1 MTAYVALLR
10 AVNVGGTGKLP
21 MAELRRIAGE
31 LGLGSPR
38 TFIASG
44 NLIFTSGRQAE
55 EIREHL
61 EDRLAAYMGKPV
73 AVMIRTADEIAAV
86 AAANPFP
93 DAPGRRVLVTFLA
106 EPPPASALA
115 EARGLDGERLALGTR
130 EIYVDYCGRLLGR
143 SKLRIPAAANGTAR
157 NMNSV
162 AKLVEMAK
170 ELAMLQ
176 ETP

>member
-10 AVNVGGTGKLP
+10 AVNVGGTSKLP
-21 MAELRRIAGE
+21 MIELRRIAEE

-44 NLIFTSGRQAE
+44 NLLFTSAA
-55 EIREHL
+55 REREVREL
-61 EDRLAAYMGKPV
+61 IEARLAAHMGKPV
-73 AVMIRTADEIAAV
+73 AVIVRTADEMAAV
-86 AAANPFP
+86 AAANPFA

-106 EPPPASALA
+106 EAPPKGALE
-115 EARGLDGERLALGTR
+115 EAKGQDGERMALGRR

-143 SKLRIPAAANGTAR
+143 SKLRIPAAATGTAR

-162 AKLVEMAK
+162 AKLAEMA
-170 ELAMLQ
+170 MNIGN
-176 ETP
+176 